1 MTAPTMAKT
10 AQSVEIDAIERLE
23 DKVRKLVA
31 LVEEMRG
38 ERARLSAENRSLGDE
53 VGGLRKK
60 LVDGEGAAAEVATL
74 REERDQVR
82 TRVKDMLTQIEA
94 LEL

>member
-1 MTAPTMAKT
+1 MAKT
-10 AQSVEIDAIERLE
+10 AQSVELDAIERLE
-23 DKVRKLVA
+23 EKVPKLVA

-38 ERARLSAENRSLGDE
+38 ERARLAAENRSLGDE
-53 VGGLRKK
+53 VGALRKK

-82 TRVKDMLTQIEA
+82 TRVKDMLAQIEA

>member
-1 MTAPTMAKT
+1 MAKS
-10 AQSVEIDAIERLE
+10 AQSIELDAIERLE
-23 DKVRKLVA
+23 EKVRKLVT

-38 ERARLSAENRSLGDE
+38 ERARLAAENRALSDE

-82 TRVKDMLTQIEA
+82 SRVKDMLAQIEA

>member
-1 MTAPTMAKT
+1 MSAPAMAKT
-10 AQSVEIDAIERLE
+10 AQSVELDAIERLE

-38 ERARLSAENRSLGDE
+38 ERARLAAENRSLGDE
-53 VGGLRKK
+53 LGALRKK

-82 TRVKDMLTQIEA
+82 SRVKDMLAQIEA

>member
-1 MTAPTMAKT
+1 MSAPAMAKT
-10 AQSVEIDAIERLE
+10 AQSVELDAIERLE

-31 LVEEMRG
+31 LVEEMRS
-38 ERARLSAENRSLGDE
+38 ERARLAAENRSLGDE
-53 VGGLRKK
+53 LGALRKK
-60 LVDGEGAAAEVATL
+60 LVDGEGAAAEVVVL

-82 TRVKDMLTQIEA
+82 TRVKDMLAQIEA